1 MDYINHNDEGTVMS
15 LLIKDT
21 DKVLFQS
28 RGDDTEVFILLETD
42 GFQVLWGDYIAN
54 AWEEKYVSLGTALA
68 RAAVL
73 VHGSEHNANFMFEQS
88 SPEEFSSAWES
99 AMKSFV
105 FFEG

>member
-1 MDYINHNDEGTVMS
+1 MITKITGMNLDEA
-15 LLIKDT
+15 
-21 DKVLFQS
+21 LFKSQ
-28 RGDDTEVFILLETD
+28 GDDTEVYVTLETD
-42 GFQVLWGDYIAN
+42 GFVVTWGDYIAN
-54 AWEEKYVSLGTALA
+54 VWEEKYVSLGTALA

-73 VHGSEHNANFMFEQS
+73 VHASEHNANFMFEQS